1 MHTKEEILKAFSRL
15 LDIQDELRE
24 KCPWDNKQTNESLRP
39 HTIEEVYELCDAILS
54 DDPKEIQK
62 EMGDVMEHLVF
73 YAMIGRE
80 KGLFDMGDVLEKEAD
95 KLVFRHP
102 HIYGDKTADNP
113 EEVSKIWEQVKQKEK
128 DGNKTVLSGVPKSL
142 PSLIKA
148 YRIQD
153 KARNVGFDWK
163 EREDVWEKVFEE
175 IGELKKEFESGN
187 KESAEKEL
195 GDVLFSLVNAARLY
209 HINPDTAL
217 EQTNRKFI
225 SRFGYVEEKA
235 REMGR
240 NIKELTLEE
249 MDRLWNEAKSVL
261 LCVLTVLVVIS
272 CTNTTKG
279 SMDLEDEIFEGNDS
293 ALYGKGGDATS
304 MHVLTVVSDEGQE
317 TAIAMNQDTIP
328 SDIQGGL
335 YAGDL
340 ICVTTMPSAEDP
352 ARGMKMVRKAVNITS
367 LMGHWTSLDR
377 NFYIKENGVV
387 ENKNA
392 VESKPYTSWQMCNC
406 QLILNA
412 DTFDI
417 IALTPDSLTLE
428 GKDGVYA
435 YKRLSR

>member
-1 MHTKEEILKAFSRL
+1 MANKSKGIDKEQFEKLLNEGKSKKEIRAILGVGDSTLSIWIADNYDGKKFTDISSLKAGRPVTNIDKAKFENLCKAQATQEEICQALGVC
-15 LDIQDELRE
+15 QE
-24 KCPWDNKQTNESLRP
+24 
-39 HTIEEVYELCDAILS
+39 
-54 DDPKEIQK
+54 
-62 EMGDVMEHLVF
+62 
-73 YAMIGRE
+73 
-80 KGLFDMGDVLEKEAD
+80 
-95 KLVFRHP
+95 LVFRHP

-235 REMGR
+235 KEMGR

-249 MDRLWNEAKSVL
+249 MDRLWNEAKNVL
-261 LCVLTVLVVIS
+261 LCVMTVLVVIS
-272 CTNTTKG
+272 CTNTTKP
-279 SMDLEDEIFEGNDS
+279 SADVEEEIVEDIDS
-293 ALYGKGGDATS
+293 ALYGKVGDATS
-304 MHVLTVVSDEGQE
+304 MHLLTVVSDAGQE
-317 TAIAMNQDTIP
+317 TAIAMNQDTVP
-328 SDIQGGL
+328 SDVQGGL

-340 ICVTTMPSAEDP
+340 ICVTTISASRPSRRPSLCGKPSIGSRLTGSVSPEVEASVYSQTCLP
-352 ARGMKMVRKAVNITS
+352 VNI
-367 LMGHWTSLDR
+367 
-377 NFYIKENGVV
+377 
-387 ENKNA
+387 
-392 VESKPYTSWQMCNC
+392 
-406 QLILNA
+406 
-412 DTFDI
+412 
-417 IALTPDSLTLE
+417 
-428 GKDGVYA
+428 
-435 YKRLSR
+435 